1 MSADNS
7 QIADH
12 VELDEPELLFHPDR
26 AQETEV
32 HPLRGLL
39 RFGPYSRS
47 LLQSVVD
54 PIRIGIIAPFGG
66 AAVVQR
72 LLEELG
78 RQQFPKER
86 KAYLQEF
93 PGFTRVFRV
102 NVVPAASS
110 AVFEF
115 PKVFDEQLKQ
125 ARAPYVL
132 LAESLSRA
140 LSTVAACRLNLM
152 SLQYISLT
160 VGVRVF
166 TAPKKMISI
175 FTTT

>member
-93 PGFTRVFRV
+93 PGFTRLFRV

-115 PKVFDEQLKQ
+115 PKILTS
-125 ARAPYVL
+125 
-132 LAESLSRA
+132 SLSRPVPLTFYSPKVYRA
-140 LSTVAACRLNLM
+140 RFPPSLRAALNLM